1 MDNQN
6 ENNNDFYY
14 GNDDVN
20 AADNAPDLVEEKTYS
35 QTSQETQEPNPQ
47 PEAANPYGQ
56 PTYSGQPYGQQPYEQ
71 QYNPYGMSN
80 EAPKKNTCGI
90 ISMILGILS
99 AVIFCCLCSIGVP
112 ISIPLGAASV
122 ILGIVSIKKQESTK
136 GFAIAGIIL
145 GSVSFIFA
153 SVLFIS
159 AIYLNQTGMLDELMN
174 GINGESY
181 NEIMDDIFNN
191 Y

>member
-71 QYNPYGMSN
+71 QYNPYGMPN

-99 AVIFCCLCSIGVP
+99 VVLACCCYYLA
-112 ISIPLGAASV
+112 IPLGVASV

-145 GSVSFIFA
+145 GCVGFIFA
-153 SVLFIS
+153 VVTVIS
-159 AIYLNQTGMLDELMN
+159 AIYMQKSGMYD
-174 GINGESY
+174 
-181 NEIMDDIFNN
+181 EIMRQYMDALGIDN

>member
-20 AADNAPDLVEEKTYS
+20 AADNAPETVAEETYS
-35 QTSQETQEPNPQ
+35 QTSQETQEPQ

-56 PTYSGQPYGQQPYEQ
+56 PNYSGQSYGQQSYGQP
-71 QYNPYGMSN
+71 YNPYGMPN

-99 AVIFCCLCSIGVP
+99 VVLACCCYYLA
-112 ISIPLGAASV
+112 IPLGVASV
-122 ILGIVSIKKQESTK
+122 ILGIVSMKKQESTK

-145 GSVSFIFA
+145 GCVGFIFA
-153 SVLFIS
+153 VVTVIS
-159 AIYLNQTGMLDELMN
+159 AIYMQESGMYD
-174 GINGESY
+174 
-181 NEIMDDIFNN
+181 EIMRQYMDALGIDN